1 MLKRREPDM
10 FKRVLLKLSGEFLAG
25 DNGFGI
31 SPETTAELAR
41 RIIGALDGTEVELA
55 VVIGGGNLWRG
66 ARNGQ
71 GMDPATADYIG
82 MLGTVMN
89 AMALQDA
96 MEAAGKPTR
105 IMSAIH
111 MQQVAEP
118 YIRRRAMRHLEK
130 GRVVI
135 FGGGN
140 GAPFFTTD
148 TTSTLRALEIGADV
162 VLMAKNAVDGVYDS
176 DPRKNPDAKRYEQLT
191 HMDVVE
197 QRLEVMD
204 ATALTL
210 CMDKGLPIVVFDI
223 FEEGNLARL
232 LRGERVG
239 TLIQSRG

>member
-1 MLKRREPDM
+1 M
-10 FKRVLLKLSGEFLAG
+10 FKRVLLKLSGEFLANE
-25 DNGFGI
+25 NGFGI
-31 SPETTAELAR
+31 SPDTTAQLAR
-41 RIIGALDGTEVELA
+41 LIVGALRGTEVELA

-66 ARNGQ
+66 ARNGK

-96 MEAAGKPTR
+96 MESAGQPTR
-105 IMSAIH
+105 VMTAIQMSA
-111 MQQVAEP
+111 VAEP
-118 YIRRRAMRHLEK
+118 YIRRRAIRHLEK

-135 FGGGN
+135 LGGGN

-176 DPRKNPDAKRYEQLT
+176 DPRKNPQAKFIPEAT
-191 HMDVVE
+191 HLEVVE
-197 QRLEVMD
+197 KRLEVMD

-210 CMDKGLPIVVFDI
+210 CMDKELPIVVFDI
-223 FEEGNLARL
+223 FQAGNLERL

-239 TLIQSRG
+239 TLIQSGAQS

>member
-1 MLKRREPDM
+1 M

-31 SPETTAELAR
+31 SPETTAGLAR
-41 RIIGALDGTEVELA
+41 LIIGALDGTEVELA

-176 DPRKNPDAKRYEQLT
+176 DPRKNPDAKRYDQLS

>member
-1 MLKRREPDM
+1 M
-10 FKRVLLKLSGEFLAG
+10 FKRVLLKLSGEFLANE
-25 DNGFGI
+25 NGFGI
-31 SPETTAELAR
+31 SPDTTAKLAR
-41 RIIGALDGTEVELA
+41 RIVDALEGTQVELA

-96 MEAAGKPTR
+96 MESAGQPTR
-105 IMSAIH
+105 VMTAIQ
-111 MQQVAEP
+111 MAAVAEP
-118 YIRRRAMRHLEK
+118 YIRRRAIRHLEK

-135 FGGGN
+135 LGGGN

-162 VLMAKNAVDGVYDS
+162 VLMAKNGVDGVYDS
-176 DPRKNPDAKRYEQLT
+176 DPRKNSDARFIPQAT
-191 HMDVVE
+191 HLEVVE
-197 QRLEVMD
+197 KRLEVMD

-210 CMDKGLPIVVFDI
+210 CMDRGLPIVVFNI
-223 FEEGNLARL
+223 FQEGNLERL
-232 LRGERVG
+232 FRGERVG
-239 TLIQSRG
+239 TLIQS

>member
-1 MLKRREPDM
+1 M

-176 DPRKNPDAKRYEQLT
+176 DPRKNPAARRYDQLT

-239 TLIQSRG
+239 TLIQSRT

>member
-1 MLKRREPDM
+1 M

-31 SPETTAELAR
+31 SPETTAGLAR
-41 RIIGALDGTEVELA
+41 LIIGALDGTDVELA

>member
-1 MLKRREPDM
+1 M
-10 FKRVLLKLSGEFLAG
+10 FKRVLLKLSGEFLANE
-25 DNGFGI
+25 NGFGI
-31 SPETTAELAR
+31 NPETTAQLAR
-41 RIIGALDGTEVELA
+41 LIVRALDGSDVELA

-71 GMDPATADYIG
+71 GMDAATADYIG

-96 MEAAGKPTR
+96 METAGKPTR
-105 IMSAIH
+105 VMTAIQ
-111 MQQVAEP
+111 MAAVAEP

-135 FGGGN
+135 LGGGN

-162 VLMAKNAVDGVYDS
+162 VLMAKNKVDGVYDS
-176 DPRKNPDAKRYEQLT
+176 DPRKNPDARLIKDIT
-191 HMDVVE
+191 HLQVVE

-210 CMDKGLPIVVFDI
+210 CMDKNLPIVVFDI
-223 FEEGNLARL
+223 FQEGNLERL
-232 LRGERVG
+232 FRGERVG
-239 TLIQSRG
+239 TLIKS

>member
-1 MLKRREPDM
+1 M
-10 FKRVLLKLSGEFLAG
+10 
-25 DNGFGI
+25 
-31 SPETTAELAR
+31 
-41 RIIGALDGTEVELA
+41 
-55 VVIGGGNLWRG
+55 VIGGGNLWRG

-176 DPRKNPDAKRYEQLT
+176 DPRKNPDAKRYDQLS

-232 LRGERVG
+232 FRGERVG

>member
-1 MLKRREPDM
+1 M

-31 SPETTAELAR
+31 SPETTAGLAR
-41 RIIGALDGTEVELA
+41 LIIGALDGTEVELA